1 MVILFP
7 PRAQVAFQALGRQQ
21 RSFVLTGP
29 GWELGAWWQRL
40 GDRVG
45 AELVGP
51 WRKGVGCATRLP
63 SSVSESDC
71 GNPCDKLRNINRIDL
86 YKGLAAFSDS

>member
-21 RSFVLTGP
+21 RSCVLTGP

-51 WRKGVGCATRLP
+51 WRKGVGLATRQTRK
-63 SSVSESDC
+63 S
-71 GNPCDKLRNINRIDL
+71 
-86 YKGLAAFSDS
+86 GLGVGEGEEGEKVRGEGG